1 MRFNWVNR
9 FSWVMRFNWVSRLSW
24 VLRFNW
30 ISRLS
35 WVGWLTFPILSF
47 ILIVAS
53 LLLDLLGYL
62 VAKVLGDIF
71 TLFLRLITAVLEG
84 SWGTGG
90 DQLFYISTGADLA
103 RDLLADLL
111 VDELFNLLWL
121 LTLLKFT
128 DLLLFIVAGLFFS
141 SVGHILRKLLADL
154 FIIILAFHGGYSTWS
169 LVALNF
175 LLSGAFGLDVFIL
188 IPIRIVTSRLPIG
201 IVSIISR

>member
-1 MRFNWVNR
+1 MRL
-9 FSWVMRFNWVSRLSW
+9 NWVSR
-24 VLRFNW
+24 F
-30 ISRLS
+30 S
-35 WVGWLTFPILSF
+35 WVGWLTLPILSF
-47 ILIVAS
+47 VLIVAT

-62 VAKVLGDIF
+62 VAEVLGDIF
-71 TLFLRLITAVLEG
+71 TLFLRLITAGLEG

-111 VDELFNLLWL
+111 VDKLFNLLWL

-154 FIIILAFHGGYSTWS
+154 FIIILAFHGGYSSWS

-175 LLSGAFGLDVFIL
+175 LLSGAFWFHDFFPISIGL
-188 IPIRIVTSRLPIG
+188 VTGRFS
-201 IVSIISR
+201 VSIVRVISR